1 MASAWSTPGWL
12 TAVPQREANDVTV
25 LRMKDVRFW
34 SDEASLELIA
44 DGISSYRRELATWR
58 AAAADAY
65 MRGRLWLIGTTNLDE
80 GRSVVW
86 DIGKIAASGAPGAL
100 DLVDRR

>member
-25 LRMKDVRFW
+25 LGKKDIRFW
-34 SDEASLELIA
+34 GDEASLELIA
-44 DGISSYRRELATWR
+44 DGISSYRHELATWR
-58 AAAADAY
+58 AAAAAAY
-65 MRGRLWLIGTTNLDE
+65 MRGRLLLIGQTNIDE

-86 DIGKIAASGAPGAL
+86 DIACSL
-100 DLVDRR
+100 RR